1 MVFPVPGAQDTMPS
15 EPGSRPAPR
24 KRSRSGSPVRSR
36 PMSASIFA
44 DQEGRGVKELP
55 PCEGVGETGVGG
67 GAQVGIAADDQD
79 RDHRGLRIGPEALD
93 QLESIHGWHHDI
105 SGHEVR
111 MPGLNGL
118 QSCRAV
124 ARLGHTVAGALE
136 NQAHHEPD
144 VRFVIDD
151 KNPGQ
156 RSSLASSFVRSEPI
170 RGPAKQRTRTS
181 SAHFTSRLLDETKF
195 DLVIIGADT
204 ESPIDPEAL
213 KEIRAL
219 ARAPLIILDETYK
232 GALETYEAGAE
243 QILPKPFVPDGLI
256 GAIKVEL
263 RGPSPSSLVPLA
275 TRIELGGL
283 VFDAERRIVQRGE
296 TEVRFTQRE
305 WEVLAF
311 FLASPNQYFRAEEI
325 LAQTWGT
332 DASAEQ
338 LRTYIT
344 RMRQKLSPFEAW
356 CNLITEKGR
365 GYCLV
370 LEGAA
375 DKP

>member
-1 MVFPVPGAQDTMPS
+1 MSKDEEGKSQQAGLPRILVIEGNAGHRSVISHVVEIAGGRWDSVS
-15 EPGSRPAPR
+15 EIEQGR
-24 KRSRSGSPVRSR
+24 K
-36 PMSASIFA
+36 
-44 DQEGRGVKELP
+44 
-55 PCEGVGETGVGG
+55 
-67 GAQVGIAADDQD
+67 
-79 RDHRGLRIGPEALD
+79 
-93 QLESIHGWHHDI
+93 
-105 SGHEVR
+105 
-111 MPGLNGL
+111 
-118 QSCRAV
+118 
-124 ARLGHTVAGALE
+124 
-136 NQAHHEPD
+136 
-144 VRFVIDD
+144 
-151 KNPGQ
+151 
-156 RSSLASSFVRSEPI
+156 
-170 RGPAKQRTRTS
+170 
-181 SAHFTSRLLDETKF
+181 LLDGTKF

-204 ESPIDPEAL
+204 ESPIDPEVL

-219 ARAPLIILDETYK
+219 ALAPLIILDETYS
-232 GALETYEAGAE
+232 GALETFEAGAE
-243 QILPKPFVPDGLI
+243 QILPKPFVPDALI

-283 VFDAERRIVQRGE
+283 VFDAERRVVQRGE
-296 TEVRFTQRE
+296 TEVAFTKRE
-305 WEVLAF
+305 WEILAF

-338 LRTYIT
+338 LRTYLT

-356 CNLITEKGR
+356 STLVTEKGR

>member
-1 MVFPVPGAQDTMPS
+1 MSKVEDGKSQQAGLPRILVIESNPAYRSVISHVVEIAGGRWDSVS
-15 EPGSRPAPR
+15 EIGQGR
-24 KRSRSGSPVRSR
+24 K
-36 PMSASIFA
+36 
-44 DQEGRGVKELP
+44 
-55 PCEGVGETGVGG
+55 
-67 GAQVGIAADDQD
+67 
-79 RDHRGLRIGPEALD
+79 
-93 QLESIHGWHHDI
+93 
-105 SGHEVR
+105 
-111 MPGLNGL
+111 
-118 QSCRAV
+118 
-124 ARLGHTVAGALE
+124 
-136 NQAHHEPD
+136 
-144 VRFVIDD
+144 
-151 KNPGQ
+151 
-156 RSSLASSFVRSEPI
+156 
-170 RGPAKQRTRTS
+170 
-181 SAHFTSRLLDETKF
+181 LLDGTKF

-204 ESPIDPEAL
+204 ESPIDPGVL

-243 QILPKPFVPDGLI
+243 QILPKPFVPDALI

-283 VFDAERRIVQRGE
+283 VFDAERRVVLRGE
-296 TEVRFTQRE
+296 TEVRFTKRE
-305 WEVLAF
+305 WEVLSF
-311 FLASPNQYFRAEEI
+311 FLSSPNQYFRAEEI
-325 LAQTWGT
+325 LAQTWGA

-356 CNLITEKGR
+356 CNLVTEKGR

-370 LEGAA
+370 LEGAP